1 MGCITL
7 AFEQLKKDMTAAF
20 DAGEWQRL
28 AELDRDCQQLV
39 KESIKTHPRVMF
51 GELKDMLS
59 YYETLLKDC
68 KGEKDNFAG
77 KVRRIKTDRENS
89 RTYDQFQRLEA

>member
-1 MGCITL
+1 
-7 AFEQLKKDMTAAF
+7 
-20 DAGEWQRL
+20 
-28 AELDRDCQQLV
+28 
-39 KESIKTHPRVMF
+39 
-51 GELKDMLS
+51 MLS

-68 KGEKDNFAG
+68 KGEKDDFAG